1 MRPALDRVNEAPV
14 TFRTAVERTAEE
26 VVRRLP

>member
-14 TFRTAVERTAEE
+14 TFRAAVERTAGE